1 MASFQLNGQPVTV
14 PLQDHTPL
22 IDALRNE
29 LGWRATRL
37 GCGLGQC
44 GACHVL
50 IDGQSLPA
58 CDTPLWAVQHKQV
71 TTLEVAKS
79 PAPAQPM
86 PAILQALQTAFVH
99 EQAAQCGFCTSGI
112 LMSAA
117 ALLQHKNAPTVAD
130 IHAALDRHL
139 CRCGA
144 HLRIVRAI
152 QRAAHALQGQPALQ
166 DEQSTRHAQSL
177 PGGQA

>member
-1 MASFQLNGQPVTV
+1 MASFEVNGKSVTV
-14 PLQDHTPL
+14 HQNDQTPL

-29 LGWRATRL
+29 LGLRATRL

-44 GACHVL
+44 GACHVMV
-50 IDGQSLPA
+50 DGQSVPA
-58 CDTPLWAVQHKQV
+58 CDTPLWAVQSKQV
-71 TTLEVAKS
+71 LTVESVEDPEPDAARHVLRK
-79 PAPAQPM
+79 
-86 PAILQALQTAFVH
+86 LQDAFVQ

-112 LMSAA
+112 LMSATV
-117 ALLQHKNAPTVAD
+117 LLQQNAEPTLAQ

-152 QRAAHALQGQPALQ
+152 QSASRALREEVAA
-166 DEQSTRHAQSL
+166 
-177 PGGQA
+177 

>member
-1 MASFQLNGQPVTV
+1 MASFEVNGKSVT
-14 PLQDHTPL
+14 LHQNDQTPL

-29 LGWRATRL
+29 LGLRATRL

-44 GACHVL
+44 GACHVMV
-50 IDGQSLPA
+50 DGQSVPA
-58 CDTPLWAVQHKQV
+58 CNTPLWAVENKQV
-71 TTLEVAKS
+71 LTVESAKDPEHDVARHVLRK
-79 PAPAQPM
+79 
-86 PAILQALQTAFVH
+86 LQDAFVQ

-112 LMSAA
+112 LMSATV
-117 ALLQHKNAPTVAD
+117 LLQQHAEPTLAQ

-152 QRAAHALQGQPALQ
+152 QSASRALRKEVAA
-166 DEQSTRHAQSL
+166 
-177 PGGQA
+177 